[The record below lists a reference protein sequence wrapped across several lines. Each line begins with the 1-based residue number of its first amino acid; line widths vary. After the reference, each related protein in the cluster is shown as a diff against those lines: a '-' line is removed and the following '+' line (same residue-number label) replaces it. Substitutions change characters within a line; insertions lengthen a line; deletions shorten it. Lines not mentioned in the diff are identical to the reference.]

1 MNKIKDL
8 KKYGKIIIKMKQSM
22 KKKKNVENPILWLL
36 NYFLNYSYMGR
47 EALKINV

>member
-8 KKYGKIIIKMKQSM
+8 KKIWENYYQNEAKHEE
-22 KKKKNVENPILWLL
+22 KKNVENPILWLL